1 MTAAAARVPARM
13 HAVFLTGHGGLDR
26 LEYRTDVPVPTPGR
40 GEVLVRVAA
49 AALNN
54 TDVNTRIGWYSR
66 SVTTATDPGEPSGDA
81 AATLLGRA
89 SCGGWTG
96 EALTFPR
103 IQGADACGSIIAVGG
118 DVDPAR
124 VGERV
129 LVDPILREPT
139 RPPRY
144 FGSDT
149 PGAFAEFV
157 AIPQQNA
164 CPVRSPLSDV
174 ELASFPC
181 SYLAAEN
188 LLTRAAVACGEQVLV
203 TGASGGVGSAA
214 VQLAT
219 LRGAAVIATAAG
231 AKSEALESL
240 GAARVV
246 PRGADLVA
254 ALGRESI
261 DVVVDVVGGPGFP
274 ALLRVLRRRGR
285 YACAGA
291 IAGPIVDLDLRDL
304 YLKDL
309 RLLGC
314 TVPDDGVFQALIG
327 RIERGEVSPL
337 VSAVFPLAEIAA
349 AQARFLEKRHVGKIV
364 LVH

>member
-1 MTAAAARVPARM
+1 M
-13 HAVFLTGHGGLDR
+13 HAVLLKGHGGLDQ
-26 LEYRTDVPVPTPGR
+26 LEYRTDLPVPAPGR

-49 AALNN
+49 AAVNN
-54 TDVNTRIGWYSR
+54 TDVNTRIGWYSK
-66 SVTTATDPGEPSGDA
+66 SVATATDMGGA
-81 AATLLGRA
+81 AENSAAPCAERA
-89 SCGGWTG
+89 ADGGWAG
-96 EALTFPR
+96 DALTFPR
-103 IQGADACGSIIAVGG
+103 IQGADACGSIVAVGA

-124 VGERV
+124 IGERV
-129 LVDPILREPT
+129 LVDPILRDAAS
-139 RPPRY
+139 PPRY

-157 AIPQQNA
+157 AIPAVNA
-164 CPVRSPLSDV
+164 CRVRSPLTDA

-188 LLTRAAVACGEQVLV
+188 MLTRAEVVSGERVLV

-214 VQLAT
+214 VQLARR
-219 LRGAAVIATAAG
+219 RGATVVAQAG
-231 AKSEALESL
+231 RAKSAALESL
-240 GAARVV
+240 GASRVV
-246 PRGADLVA
+246 PRDDDVVA

-261 DVVVDVVGGPGFP
+261 DVVVDVVGGAGFP

-291 IAGPIVDLDLRDL
+291 IAGPVVDLDLRDL

-314 TVPDDGVFQALIG
+314 TVPDDGVFQALVG
-327 RIERGEVSPL
+327 HIERGEVQPL

-349 AQARFLEKRHVGKIV
+349 AQTRFLEKGHLGKIV